1 MAGSL
6 LAAECQIESEN
17 TMHND
22 IKEILFPEDQIQ
34 KRLGELGAQIAKDYE
49 GDHLV
54 LMALLKGGVVFISD
68 LMRKIPLKLDID
80 FIQPSSYGDA
90 TSSSGVV
97 NIKMFPKMDFTGKRL
112 LVLDDILDTGR
123 TLKRVKDI
131 LIEKGATDI
140 RTCVLLDKKA
150 RRKVEIDADYV
161 GFIVDDFFVVG
172 YGLDYADHYR
182 NLPYIGVLKE
192 ECYSSESER
201 ESQNSGD

>member
-1 MAGSL
+1 
-6 LAAECQIESEN
+6 
-17 TMHND
+17 MHDD

-34 KRLGELGAQIAKDYE
+34 KRLAELGAQIAADYQ

-80 FIQPSSYGDA
+80 FIQPSSYGDS

-97 NIKMFPKMDFTGKRL
+97 DIKMFPKMDFAGKRL

-131 LIEKGATDI
+131 LLEKGATDI

-150 RRKVEIDADYV
+150 RRKVEIEADYV
-161 GFIVDDFFVVG
+161 GFMVDDFFVVG

-192 ECYSSESER
+192 ACYS
-201 ESQNSGD
+201 